1 MKTRTNIESRNCC
14 HTQQITN
21 TFLNLC
27 NTLKHLMSKNVAYI
41 TNTLRHNTY
50 YYYGDYYFMKKKN
63 NKHIY

>member
-41 TNTLRHNTY
+41 MNTLRHN
-50 YYYGDYYFMKKKN
+50 YYYGDYYFMKKK
-63 NKHIY
+63 KISMYTS